1 MENMY
6 WKSLKKKLNKEKTN
20 EQDILNKRLKQCSRN
35 RCIQGQTMI
44 DFQEYGLWI
53 NNDYHHM
60 MDVLTE
66 NIVYV
71 NFLKKKCMSESNI

>member
-35 RCIQGQTMI
+35 RCIQAQTMI

-66 NIVYV
+66 NIVYLTFF
-71 NFLKKKCMSESNI
+71 FLKKMHVRK